1 MNNAP
6 LTLILI
12 ASLGIVAVISLG
24 VFFALRPKGLIEETT
39 SYAGDENQKLQQQPL
54 PVQQQPASEL
64 NLPLSRVKRRKTRL
78 RFVESETVKN
88 FHFKLLCFFHR

>member
-24 VFFALRPKGLIEETT
+24 VFFALRPRTVFDDKITYYEEE
-39 SYAGDENQKLQQQPL
+39 SL
-54 PVQQQPASEL
+54 
-64 NLPLSRVKRRKTRL
+64 LSQRPEKETIPKP
-78 RFVESETVKN
+78 ESE
-88 FHFKLLCFFHR
+88 

>member
-24 VFFALRPKGLIEETT
+24 VFFAVRPKFAGTEEHLAADVSDQKQLYSSGEPIEGFVLAIRGRSIIMFCFSITT
-39 SYAGDENQKLQQQPL
+39 AT
-54 PVQQQPASEL
+54 ASSSIS
-64 NLPLSRVKRRKTRL
+64 N
-78 RFVESETVKN
+78 N
-88 FHFKLLCFFHR
+88 FFSPIDR

>member
-24 VFFALRPKGLIEETT
+24 VFFAVRPKFADTDEHLAADVADQSQLYTTRKSIE
-39 SYAGDENQKLQQQPL
+39 DVL
-54 PVQQQPASEL
+54 
-64 NLPLSRVKRRKTRL
+64 
-78 RFVESETVKN
+78 
-88 FHFKLLCFFHR
+88 